1 MINAHALRALL
12 FCVSLGACA
21 TAQAPSPQD
30 AFFSN
35 LRELCGRAYEGRI
48 VSTDTADDQFRSER
62 LVMHVRDCTNSEVR
76 IPFNIGDNRSRTWVV
91 TRTDQGVRLKHV
103 HRHEDG
109 EEDTLSQYGGDT
121 AAIGTVE
128 RQDFPADAFS
138 RALFVRSNLPASVD
152 NVWAIE
158 VRPGR
163 MFVYELTRPHRHFRV
178 EFDLSRPVAA
188 PPPSWGAG

>member
-1 MINAHALRALL
+1 MINAYALRALL
-12 FCVSLGACA
+12 FCLSLGACA

-62 LVMHVRDCTNSEVR
+62 LVMHVSDCTNSEVR

-91 TRTDQGVRLKHV
+91 TRTDQGLRLKHV

-109 EEDTLSQYGGDT
+109 EEDALSQYGGDT
-121 AAIGTVE
+121 AAIGAVE

-138 RALFVRSNLPASVD
+138 RELFVRGNLPASVD

-158 VRPGR
+158 VQPGR
-163 MFVYELTRPHRHFRV
+163 TFVYELSRPRRHFRV
-178 EFDLSRPVAA
+178 EFDLTRPVAA
-188 PPPSWGAG
+188 PPPSWGPD